1 MKTKSAYNIEVWG
14 GLECSV
20 NRVENDFFD
29 QLDYS
34 GHYNRDNDINEFARL
49 GFKKMRYPLLW
60 ETHQPEKD
68 TTINWSH
75 SENRLDELHNN
86 GIDIIAGLVH
96 HGSGPA
102 YVSMMDETFANGLG
116 EYAARVAEKF
126 PWIDY
131 YTPVNEPLTT
141 ARFCGL
147 YGIWSPHQKD
157 DRSFCRI
164 LINECMGTVL
174 AMQAIRKINPDAKLV
189 QTDDLGKIHS
199 TPLLHYQ
206 ADFENTRRWLSYD
219 LLCAKV
225 NKEHPLWSYVVGAGI
240 TEDEL
245 QFFLDNKCEP
255 AIMGFNHYLTSER
268 YLDENIS
275 VYPPHT
281 HGGNGRHQYADVEA
295 VRVGNICPDGPYR
308 LLKEAW
314 ERYHLPMAVTEVH
327 LYCTREEQMRWL
339 SLLWTAANQLRYEGV
354 DIRAITAW
362 ALLGSF
368 GWNRLLTQPNGDY
381 EPGVFDLC
389 PGKLR
394 PTALA
399 QMIAAY
405 NFKQEFNHPVIN
417 NKGWWQRDCRVI
429 FGDSAI
435 SETADSFNNTQ
446 PLLIVGKTSA
456 LADAFARICGSR
468 GIVYKLFGSDELD
481 ITDPSD
487 IEKVILGI
495 DPWAI
500 INTAGFLRVDDAET
514 ESGSC
519 FAINTHGPE
528 NLATVCEKFGIKLMT
543 FSTDLVFDGLKS
555 QPYLERDKISPL
567 NIYGHSKALA
577 EHKVLQQNPEALVI
591 RTSAFFGPWD
601 KDNFIKLAI
610 DGLRAER
617 HFSVANDV
625 TLSPIYVPDLVHTS
639 LDLMLDNEKGIWH
652 LSNHGKTSFASLA
665 YSVAERLGL
674 KTSFIRSMPLR
685 RLGYKAKRPL
695 YSVLNSE
702 RGSILPTLDH
712 AIDRCLREIN
722 YDAEVRK

>member
-1 MKTKSAYNIEVWG
+1 MKTKSPYNIEVWG

-20 NRVENDFFD
+20 NRVQNDFFD

-34 GHYNRDNDINEFARL
+34 GHYHRENDINEFARL
-49 GFKKMRYPLLW
+49 GFKKIRYPLLW

-68 TTINWSH
+68 TAIDWTH
-75 SENRLDELHNN
+75 TENKLEALRSN
-86 GIDIIAGLVH
+86 GIEVIAGLVH
-96 HGSGPA
+96 HGSGPT
-102 YVSMMDETFANGLG
+102 YVSMLDETFADGLAA
-116 EYAARVAEKF
+116 YAAIVAEKF
-126 PWIDY
+126 PWINY

-164 LINECMGTVL
+164 LLNECKGTVL

-199 TPLLHYQ
+199 TPLLQYQ
-206 ADFENTRRWLSYD
+206 ADFENHRRWLSYD

-225 NKEHPLWSYVVGAGI
+225 NKEHPLWNYLVEAGI
-240 TEDEL
+240 KEDEL
-245 QFFLDNKCEP
+245 QFFLNNKCEP

-268 YLDENIS
+268 YLDENLS
-275 VYPPHT
+275 AYPPHT

-295 VRVGNICPDGPYR
+295 VRVGNICPDGPYS

-339 SLLWTAANQLRYEGV
+339 NLLWTAASQLKEEGV

-389 PGKLR
+389 RGKLR

-399 QMIAAY
+399 QMIAGY
-405 NFKQEFNHPVIN
+405 NLKQEFNHPVIN
-417 NKGWWQRDCRVI
+417 NNGWWQRECRVI
-429 FGDSAI
+429 FGDKVLLEAG
-435 SETADSFNNTQ
+435 NNLDNVQ
-446 PLLIVGKTSA
+446 PLLIIGKTGA
-456 LADAFARICGSR
+456 LADAFARICGLR
-468 GIVYKLFGSDELD
+468 GIVYKLVGRDELN
-481 ITDPSD
+481 ITDPSE
-487 IEKVILGI
+487 IENVILKTN
-495 DPWAI
+495 PWAI

-519 FAINTHGPE
+519 FAINTNGPE
-528 NLATVCEKFGIKLMT
+528 NLANICEKSGIKFMT

-577 EHKVLQQNPEALVI
+577 EQKVLQQNPEALVI

-610 DGLRAER
+610 DGLQAER

-625 TLSPIYVPDLVHTS
+625 MVSPIYVPDLVHTS

-652 LSNHGKTSFASLA
+652 LSNNGKTSWASLA

-674 KTSFIRSMPLR
+674 KTGFIKSMPLMH
-685 RLGYKAKRPL
+685 LGYKAKRPL

-712 AIDRCLREIN
+712 AIDRCLREI
-722 YDAEVRK
+722 KL